1 MKIKAKKLSGLQSD
15 VEFTV
20 QLFLNDIENI
30 RTLYLKMVP
39 TERVTLTWPLW
50 TNDLQ
55 SFLALYETK

>member
-1 MKIKAKKLSGLQSD
+1 MKIKAKKLLDLQSN

-30 RTLYLKMVP
+30 RTLCLKMVP
-39 TERVTLTWPLW
+39 TERVALTWPLW